1 MRTCIA
7 QFILLAAVF
16 GLAACSSKESILAK
30 PAGVAQ
36 QRAADMQKRQQQVS
50 SLRRKVASLL
60 EKKNY
65 RQAIELMNGRNHEGL
80 EKEYVLALNGLLEEG
95 DVALSHGDYAVAAR
109 SFKTVLD
116 AYPAVPSS
124 RERLSH
130 DPKQIRSSLEICT
143 NRLMEQG
150 FEEYRR
156 GRLESAIGTWKV
168 LLSIS
173 PGHQQATKS
182 IDTATIQLKAL
193 QNLKR
198 R

>member
-1 MRTCIA
+1 MRFCIA
-7 QFILLAAVF
+7 QLILLAAVF
-16 GLAACSSKESILAK
+16 GLAACSGKESILVK

-50 SLRRKVASLL
+50 SLRRKVVSQL

-80 EKEYVLALNGLLEEG
+80 EKEYIQALNGLLEEG
-95 DVALSHGDYAVAAR
+95 DNALSHGEYVVAAR

-116 AYPAVPSS
+116 AYPAVHSS

-130 DPKQIRSSLEICT
+130 DPKQIRTNLEICV

-156 GRLESAIGTWKV
+156 GRLENAIRKWKDV
-168 LLSIS
+168 LTTS
-173 PGHQQATKS
+173 PEHPQAKKS
-182 IDTATIQLKAL
+182 LDTATIQLQTL
-193 QNLKR
+193 QNLKNR
-198 R
+198 